1 MCVPHC
7 FTVCLVGACKKTLP
21 DRWPEQPASPPTP
34 SPSPPPPDRHR
45 CPHRGLA
52 GLVAASAAAAPSLS
66 PHRRGRR
73 RCLQGRAAA
82 EKAKEALAP
91 ALRTIGQDGF
101 TDLGNIL
108 ASAVVRGFMHA
119 GRRRVGR
126 ASPAGRRGLRGR
138 ALPPAAASLCRR
150 PCPAPAPP
158 APLLYLL
165 PPQAPLAPYVL

>member
-1 MCVPHC
+1 MAEATGFAANAVT
-7 FTVCLVGACKKTLP
+7 FAATTATVALTAAS
-21 DRWPEQPASPPTP
+21 PASSRPLLPQ
-34 SPSPPPPDRHR
+34 RHR
-45 CPHRGLA
+45 CHHTEA
-52 GLVAASAAAAPSLS
+52 
-66 PHRRGRR
+66 HRRGRR

-101 TDLGNIL
+101 TDLGNIHTRVRSGAGL
-108 ASAVVRGFMHA
+108 HACGAQACWAGFTCWASGASGA
-119 GRRRVGR
+119 CSTSCCRV
-126 ASPAGRRGLRGR
+126 
-138 ALPPAAASLCRR
+138 CRR